1 MEGLEGMR
9 EGFLCVRES
18 QVNEF
23 VQNKT
28 QHLHGQ
34 LTFGRP
40 LSFGAASVEGRSEG
54 GIKVSHKMLGLKNR
68 VS

>member
-9 EGFLCVRES
+9 GRFLCVRES

-23 VQNKT
+23 VQIKT

-40 LSFGAASVEGRSEG
+40 LSFGAASVDGGSEG
-54 GIKVSHKMLGLKNR
+54 GKKVSLKMLGLKNR